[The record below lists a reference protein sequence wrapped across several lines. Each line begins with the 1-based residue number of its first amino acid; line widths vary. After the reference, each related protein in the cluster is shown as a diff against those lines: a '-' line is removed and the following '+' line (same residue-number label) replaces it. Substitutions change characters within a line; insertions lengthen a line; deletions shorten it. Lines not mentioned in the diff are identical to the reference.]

1 MYIFDDICYTPASLE
16 EIRVTAVQALQG
28 GILLITFLSGE
39 LKLFDTTTLEGEVFL
54 PLKDDRVFNTAK
66 VNHGF
71 VYWLDG
77 EIDIAPKYLYE
88 HSMPYNTDDVITA
101 A

>member
-1 MYIFDDICYTPASLE
+1 MYIVDDICYAPTPGE
-16 EIRVTAVQALQG
+16 EIRVTNVQALQG
-28 GILLITFLSGE
+28 GILLVTFLSGE
-39 LKLFDTTTLEGEVFL
+39 QKLFDATTLEGEVFL

-77 EIDIAPKYLYE
+77 EIDIAPEYLYE
-88 HSMPYNTDDVITA
+88 HSVLYNTDDVITA